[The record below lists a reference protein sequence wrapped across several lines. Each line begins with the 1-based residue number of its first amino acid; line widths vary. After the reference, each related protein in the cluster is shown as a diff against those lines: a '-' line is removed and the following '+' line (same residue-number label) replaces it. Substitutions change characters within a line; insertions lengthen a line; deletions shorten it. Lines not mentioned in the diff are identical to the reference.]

1 MTGEDDEGK
10 SDFNKI
16 FWRICWWCEFA
27 KYMWQHLE
35 IGNKSVAIIEE
46 KSLTETFSL
55 LVHGGKY
62 FMDSFLKTNM
72 SVANLDLA

>member
-16 FWRICWWCEFA
+16 FWRTCVSLQNMVCDITLKLAIKVLVYCSE
-27 KYMWQHLE
+27 K
-35 IGNKSVAIIEE
+35 KSQ
-46 KSLTETFSL
+46 TTFSL

>member
-1 MTGEDDEGK
+1 MVCDITLKLAIKVLVYYSEKK
-10 SDFNKI
+10 S
-16 FWRICWWCEFA
+16 
-27 KYMWQHLE
+27 Q
-35 IGNKSVAIIEE
+35 
-46 KSLTETFSL
+46 TTFSL